1 MAANTIE
8 VMVSANT
15 KKYDAETRRLIKE
28 AKNLQKSLELKFDGK
43 QYAEAQRLMK
53 EAISRTDEKAQ
64 ALRKKLQELKSAG
77 DVKSDSYQKLKAELI
92 KTEGEAVRLKDQLKD
107 INNIPFDNAGKNL
120 KHLTNEAKKLKTVLE
135 QDYNPENLVKAQ
147 KKMGQAI
154 EDTDRRAIQL
164 KRKLSE
170 LEKAGKVDSN
180 EYRELESELSDL
192 RLESIELKKSLQ
204 EINQMKIDNL
214 VNGFKNAGESITK
227 AGQALMPFSAAA
239 ASVIAGLGAIGASA
253 VKAGDYIGTT
263 AQQLNISSEA
273 LQKWLYIAD
282 QTDVEAQQFVNA
294 VTKMQGA
301 LAHLAQGE
309 SDITATAL
317 MELGITAEE
326 ASLGMEA
333 NFEKIVNSLA
343 NVSDATRQ
351 AYLANEI
358 FGTRMGSKII
368 PLLNDGGEG
377 LKALGEQFEQMGYL
391 SEDTV
396 NDLDAFE
403 DTMDRIKYQF
413 GLIKNEI
420 GASFLPLMEA
430 MANTIETKV
439 VPVFQRLRDFFQGLT
454 MDQQKLILGILTFT
468 AAIAP
473 VLLIVGKLTSGVGSM
488 IGMIA
493 KLGTS
498 LSGLGVSLGPIAAI
512 AAVFALLYTTNEN
525 FRNSINSLVSTL
537 GSALMPILKVVG
549 NLFETVLKAIMPLV
563 DILGNQLAMQ
573 IQFLVTALAPFIQVL
588 TNVLVPVL
596 NVVFSVLQ
604 TVLGF
609 ILGPLSKGFK
619 LMSDLYI
626 GLFKGIQEFIQKVMD
641 YVSVGVNKAIDFIN
655 EIIRNINKIGDKLGF
670 TISEIENVKL
680 QLETGELPVQETSIN
695 TDANVPVNQAINNNT
710 NQQINNNN
718 IQTTTD
724 NSTRNI
730 TIEPGAIVIQNY
742 SENLDYEEMSEKI
755 VIELAKNY

>member
-1 MAANTIE
+1 MAKGGSSIE
-8 VMVSANT
+8 VLISANT
-15 KKYDAETRRLIKE
+15 KKYDAETRRLVKD

-214 VNGFKNAGESITK
+214 VNGFKNVGDSITK

-377 LKALGEQFEQMGYL
+377 LKALGEQFQSLGYL

-413 GLIKNEI
+413 GLVKNEI

-430 MANTIETKV
+430 MANVIETKV

-454 MDQQKLILGILTFT
+454 LDQQKLILGILTFV
-468 AAIAP
+468 AALAP

-493 KLGTS
+493 RLGTAM
-498 LSGLGVSLGPIAAI
+498 SGLGASLGPIAAI

-537 GSALMPILKVVG
+537 GSALMPILSVIG

-563 DILGNQLAMQ
+563 NILGDVLATQ
-573 IQFLVTALAPFIQVL
+573 IQYLVTALAPFIQLL
-588 TNVLVPVL
+588 TNILVPVL
-596 NVVFSVLQ
+596 NVVLSVLQ

-619 LMSDLYI
+619 FMSDLYMGI
-626 GLFKGIQEFIQKVMD
+626 FKGIQTFIQKVMD
-641 YVSVGVNKAIDFIN
+641 FVGIAVNKAIDFIN
-655 EIIRNINKIGDKLGF
+655 KIIQNINKIGDKLGF

-680 QLETGELPVQETSIN
+680 QLETGELPEQQATIN
-695 TDANVPVNQAINNNT
+695 NADNIPVNQAINNT
-710 NQQINNNN
+710 TSQQVTNNNV
-718 IQTTTD
+718 QTTND
-724 NSTRNI
+724 YSTREI
-730 TIEPGAIVIQNY
+730 TFNLTVENY
-742 SENLDYEEMSEKI
+742 GGELDYDDIYEKI
-755 VIELAKNY
+755 DLRLRENY

>member
-563 DILGNQLAMQ
+563 NILGDVLATQ
-573 IQFLVTALAPFIQVL
+573 IQYLVTALSPFIQLL
-588 TNVLVPVL
+588 TNILVPVL

-619 LMSDLYI
+619 FMSDLYMGI
-626 GLFKGIQEFIQKVMD
+626 FKGIQTFIQKVMD
-641 YVSVGVNKAIDFIN
+641 FVGIAVNKAIDFIN
-655 EIIRNINKIGDKLGF
+655 KIIQNINKIGDKLGF

-680 QLETGELPVQETSIN
+680 QLETGELPEQQTAINN
-695 TDANVPVNQAINNNT
+695 TDNIPVNQAINNT
-710 NQQINNNN
+710 TSQQVTNNN
-718 IQTTTD
+718 IQTTND
-724 NSTRNI
+724 YSTREI
-730 TIEPGAIVIQNY
+730 TFNLTVENY
-742 SENLDYEEMSEKI
+742 GGELDYDDIYEQIDLRLRE
-755 VIELAKNY
+755 NY

>member
-214 VNGFKNAGESITK
+214 VNGFKNVGDSITK

-377 LKALGEQFEQMGYL
+377 LKALGEQFQSLGYL

-413 GLIKNEI
+413 GLVKNEI

-430 MANTIETKV
+430 MANVIETKV

-454 MDQQKLILGILTFT
+454 LDQQKLILGILTFV
-468 AAIAP
+468 AALAP

-493 KLGTS
+493 RLGTAM
-498 LSGLGVSLGPIAAI
+498 SGLGASLGPIAAI

-537 GSALMPILKVVG
+537 GSALMPILSVIG

-563 DILGNQLAMQ
+563 NILGDVLATQ
-573 IQFLVTALAPFIQVL
+573 IQYLVTALAPFIQLL
-588 TNVLVPVL
+588 TNILVPVL
-596 NVVFSVLQ
+596 NVVLSVLQ

-619 LMSDLYI
+619 FMSDLYMGI
-626 GLFKGIQEFIQKVMD
+626 FKGIQTFIQKVMD
-641 YVSVGVNKAIDFIN
+641 FVGIAVNKAIDFIN
-655 EIIRNINKIGDKLGF
+655 KIIQNINKIGDKLGF

-680 QLETGELPVQETSIN
+680 QLETGELPEQQATIN
-695 TDANVPVNQAINNNT
+695 NADNIPVNQAINNT
-710 NQQINNNN
+710 TSQQVTNNNV
-718 IQTTTD
+718 QTTND
-724 NSTRNI
+724 YSTREI
-730 TIEPGAIVIQNY
+730 TFNLTVENY
-742 SENLDYEEMSEKI
+742 GGELDYDDIYEKI
-755 VIELAKNY
+755 DLRLRENY

>member
-1 MAANTIE
+1 MAKGGSSIE
-8 VMVSANT
+8 VLISANT
-15 KKYDAETRRLIKE
+15 KKYDAETRRLVKD
-28 AKNLQKSLELKFDGK
+28 AKNLQKSLELNFDGK
-43 QYAEAQRLMK
+43 TYAEAQRMMR
-53 EAISRTDEKAQ
+53 EAIERTDSKAL
-64 ALRKKLQELKSAG
+64 ALKS
-77 DVKSDSYQKLKAELI
+77 KLKDLETSGKVDSTEYQNLNSQLI
-92 KTEGEAVRLKDQLKD
+92 KTEAEAVQLK
-107 INNIPFDNAGKNL
+107 
-120 KHLTNEAKKLKTVLE
+120 
-135 QDYNPENLVKAQ
+135 Q
-147 KKMGQAI
+147 
-154 EDTDRRAIQL
+154 R
-164 KRKLSE
+164 
-170 LEKAGKVDSN
+170 
-180 EYRELESELSDL
+180 
-192 RLESIELKKSLQ
+192 LQ
-204 EINQMKIDNL
+204 EINQVKIDNL
-214 VNGFKNAGESITK
+214 VNGFKNTGEAITK

-263 AQQLNISSEA
+263 AQQLNISSDA

-282 QTDVEAQQFVNA
+282 QTDVEATQFVNA

-301 LAHLAQGE
+301 LAHLSQGE

-377 LKALGEQFEQMGYL
+377 LKALGEQFEAMGYL
-391 SEDTV
+391 SEETV

-413 GLIKNEI
+413 GLVKNEI

-430 MANTIETKV
+430 MANTIETRV

-468 AAIAP
+468 AALAP

-488 IGMIA
+488 IGVIA
-493 KLGTS
+493 KLGAS
-498 LSGLGVSLGPIAAI
+498 LGGLGVSLGPIAAI
-512 AAVFALLYTTNEN
+512 AAVFALLYSTNEN
-525 FRNSINSLVSTL
+525 FRKSINSLVSTL
-537 GSALMPILKVVG
+537 GSALMPILSVIG
-549 NLFETVLKAIMPLV
+549 NLFETVLKAVMPLIDV
-563 DILGNQLAMQ
+563 LGNQLAMQ
-573 IQFLVTALAPFIQVL
+573 IQFLVTAISPFIQVL

-596 NVVFSVLQ
+596 NVVLGVLQ

-619 LMSDLYI
+619 FMSDLYMNI
-626 GLFKGIQEFIQKVMD
+626 FKGIQTFIQKIMD
-641 YVSVGVNKAIDFIN
+641 FVGMAVNKAIDFIN
-655 EIIRNINKIGDKLGF
+655 KIIQNINKIGDKLGF

-680 QLETGELPVQETSIN
+680 QLETGQLPETQTAIN
-695 TDANVPVNQAINNNT
+695 NSNNIPVNQAINNST
-710 NQQINNNN
+710 SQQVTNNNV
-718 IQTTTD
+718 QTTND
-724 NSTRNI
+724 YSTKEI
-730 TIEPGAIVIQNY
+730 TFNLTVENY
-742 SENLDYEEMSEKI
+742 GGELDYDDIYEKI
-755 VIELAKNY
+755 NTMLVEGM